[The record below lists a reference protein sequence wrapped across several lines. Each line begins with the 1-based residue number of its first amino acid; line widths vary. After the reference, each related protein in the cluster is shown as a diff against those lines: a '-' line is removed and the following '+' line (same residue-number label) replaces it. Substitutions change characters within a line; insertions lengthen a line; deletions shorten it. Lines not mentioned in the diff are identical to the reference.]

1 MYQNRGLRQLSL
13 PVTGKRCYIE
23 GMDDSNAF
31 QDDDEKPLRYGWT
44 TGACA
49 TAAAKAAFQALITGS
64 FPDSV
69 EIRLPKGKTP
79 TFDLAESKLGEGFA
93 TAAIIKDA
101 GDDPDVTHGAKIE
114 ARVQWGADERIVFKA
129 GEGVGTVTKAGLLL
143 AVGEPAINP
152 APRQMIIENLSEIA
166 TAHKSSLNVEV
177 TISVGNG
184 EALARKTWNGRLGIV
199 GGLSILGTTGIVV
212 PYSCSAWIA
221 SIRQVIDVGRA
232 AGLKHMAATTG
243 STSEKTVA
251 EIYGFDETSII
262 DMGDFAG
269 GALKYLRDNPVPRVT
284 LAGGFGK
291 LAKLAAGH
299 LDLHSKRSQVDI
311 KFLARLAGSAGASS
325 KITQEIEATE
335 TAAQA
340 LLVAKREDVFL
351 GDAVAARAQETALD
365 QVNGAV
371 DIEVIVVDRAGMPV
385 GRAGFSK
392 P

>member
-1 MYQNRGLRQLSL
+1 
-13 PVTGKRCYIE
+13 
-23 GMDDSNAF
+23 MDDSNAF

-49 TAAAKAAFQALITGS
+49 TAAAKAAFQALITGN
-64 FPDSV
+64 FPYPV

-79 TFDLAESKLGEGFA
+79 AFDLAESKLGDGFA

-101 GDDPDVTHGAKIE
+101 GDDPDVTHGATIE
-114 ARVQWGADERIVFKA
+114 ARVQWGADEGIVFKA
-129 GEGVGTVTKAGLLL
+129 GEGVGTVTKPGLLL

-152 APRQMIIENLSEIA
+152 APRQMIIDNLSEIA
-166 TAHKSSLNVEV
+166 TTHKSALNVEV
-177 TISVGNG
+177 TISVRNG
-184 EALARKTWNGRLGIV
+184 EALAQKTWNGRLGIV

-243 STSEKTVA
+243 STSEKTVSK
-251 EIYGFDETSII
+251 IYGFDETSII

-269 GALKYLRDNPVPRVT
+269 GALKYLRDNPVPRIT

-299 LDLHSKRSQVDI
+299 LDLHSKRSQVDME
-311 KFLARLAGSAGASS
+311 FLAGLAKNAGASS
-325 KITQEIEATE
+325 KIIQEIEATE

-340 LLVAKREDVFL
+340 LLVAKREDVSL
-351 GDAVAARAQETALD
+351 GDTVAARARDTALGE
-365 QVNGAV
+365 VNDAI
-371 DIEVIVVDRAGMPV
+371 DIEVIVIDRAGIPV

>member
-64 FPDSV
+64 FPDPV

-93 TAAIIKDA
+93 TVAIVKDA
-101 GDDPDVTHGAKIE
+101 GDDPDVTHGATIE
-114 ARVQWGADERIVFKA
+114 ARVQWGADEGIVFKA
-129 GEGVGTVTKAGLLL
+129 GEGVGTVTKPGLLL

-152 APRQMIIENLSEIA
+152 APRQMIIDNLSEIA
-166 TAHKSSLNVEV
+166 TTHKSALNVEV
-177 TISVGNG
+177 TISVRNG
-184 EALARKTWNGRLGIV
+184 EALAQKTWNGRLGIV

-243 STSEKTVA
+243 STSEKTVSK
-251 EIYGFDETSII
+251 IYGFDETSII

-269 GALKYLRDNPVPRVT
+269 GALKYLRDNPVPRIT

-299 LDLHSKRSQVDI
+299 LDLHSKRSQVDME
-311 KFLARLAGSAGASS
+311 FLAGLAKNAGASS
-325 KITQEIEATE
+325 KIIQEIEATE

-340 LLVAKREDVFL
+340 LLVAKREDVSL
-351 GDAVAARAQETALD
+351 GDTVAARARDTALGE
-365 QVNGAV
+365 VNDAI
-371 DIEVIVVDRAGMPV
+371 DIEVIVIDRAGIPV